1 MHTTEIKLINSDG
14 FPNPSLFMFLSQVIQ
29 PGHEFLGGFPT
40 ET

>member
-1 MHTTEIKLINSDG
+1 MHTIEIKLINLDG

-29 PGHEFLGGFPT
+29 TGHKFLGDFPT